1 MVRGTH
7 FLKVKICLNYRMYGR
22 KIILVGITFW
32 FFFFNTL
39 QLWFLL
45 CELIS
50 YGENCIKVKFKRR
63 LWSNTIK
70 PHVLIHLSY
79 KVNTPIL
86 KWMHERLI
94 NAICKHH
101 VHVQYVISEG
111 KMPRKWNSMKNNYN
125 SILLCLHLLI

>member
-32 FFFFNTL
+32 FFFLIHFNFGFYFVNKYL
-39 QLWFLL
+39 KGKMF
-45 CELIS
+45 
-50 YGENCIKVKFKRR
+50 KVKFKRR

-111 KMPRKWNSMKNNYN
+111 KMPRKWNSMKNNNN